1 MANTYNW
8 DCRTVDTYPSHT
20 DSNEVTESDVVYNV
34 HWRLTA
40 TTEDE
45 AHSTTSIGTQSLSVE
60 DLSGFTAF
68 DTVTHADV
76 IGWVETAMGE
86 DAVASLKSG
95 LDTQLEELATP
106 STVTRTIA
114 DPVAEEEVEE

>member
-1 MANTYNW
+1 MANTYSW

-20 DSNEVTESDVVYNV
+20 DANEVTESDVVYNV

-45 AHSTTSIGTQSLSVE
+45 AHSVTSIGTQALSVE
-60 DLSGFTAF
+60 DLSGFTSF
-68 DTVTHADV
+68 DSVTHVDV
-76 IGWVETAMGE
+76 IGWVEAAIGE
-86 DAVASLKSG
+86 ERVADIKSG
-95 LDTQLEELATP
+95 LDSQLVELATP

-114 DPVAEEEVEE
+114 DPVEEVTE